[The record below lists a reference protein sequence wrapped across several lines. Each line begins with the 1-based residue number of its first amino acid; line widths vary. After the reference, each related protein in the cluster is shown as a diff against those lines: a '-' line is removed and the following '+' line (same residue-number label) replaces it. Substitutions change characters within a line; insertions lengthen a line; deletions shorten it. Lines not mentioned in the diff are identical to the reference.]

1 MFVLRLLLVSTV
13 LLAIAGPALA
23 TEDIISVTTAT
34 TTGSPSSAEG
44 YTFDNVQQSV
54 TSVTTNTNTY
64 QVLSTADNVFV
75 RRNNV
80 NNDQSSVWYTTSGV
94 GTDLSGIHQADYGQM
109 LLSNNVLLGSDNT
122 FANGTDPT
130 TGNIE
135 RIDFTW
141 NSPITVSNSFALAV
155 LERGAIGVH
164 DAFAIA
170 AVTAID
176 GAGNPTAFG
185 PLLIVAAGWG
195 GGTNAIND
203 FTYRLFRYNN
213 GNNIGAS
220 TDSSATLIQGLGGI
234 LITAA
239 DLGLT
244 TGSTIYGYSLMA
256 ADVTATNS
264 TQLLDWTNS
273 TYFPTNTDAT
283 TGGNGLDLAA
293 VNGLLL
299 GVAPEPPAS
308 AGLLGAFTL
317 LVCLCHQVRQRLASN
332 PK

>member
-1 MFVLRLLLVSTV
+1 MGVLRLLLTSTA

-34 TTGSPSSAEG
+34 TTGSPSTAEG

-54 TSVTTNTNTY
+54 TSVTTATNTY
-64 QVLSTADNVFV
+64 QVISAADNVFV

-109 LLSNNVLLGSDNT
+109 LLSNNVLVGSDNT

-141 NSPITVSNSFALAV
+141 NSPITVSNSFALA
-155 LERGAIGVH
+155 LFERGAVGVH

-170 AVTAID
+170 TVTAID

-185 PLLIVAAGWG
+185 PLLIVVPGWG
-195 GGTNAIND
+195 GSTNAVND
-203 FTYRLFRYNN
+203 FTYRLFRYSN
-213 GNNIGAS
+213 GNDIS
-220 TDSSATLIQGLGGI
+220 TSLDSSATAIQGLGGV

-244 TGSTIYGYSLMA
+244 TGSTVYGYSLMGS
-256 ADVTATNS
+256 DVTATNS
-264 TQLLDWTNS
+264 AQLLDWTNS

-283 TGGNGLDLAA
+283 TGGN
-293 VNGLLL
+293 
-299 GVAPEPPAS
+299 
-308 AGLLGAFTL
+308 
-317 LVCLCHQVRQRLASN
+317 
-332 PK
+332 

>member
-1 MFVLRLLLVSTV
+1 MGLLRLLLISTV

-44 YTFDNVQQSV
+44 YAFDNVQQSV
-54 TSVTTNTNTY
+54 TSMTTATDTY
-64 QVLSTADNVFV
+64 QVISAADNVFV

-141 NSPITVSNSFALAV
+141 NSPITVSNSFAVAV
-155 LERGAIGVH
+155 FERGAAGVH

-170 AVTAID
+170 AVTAVD

-185 PLLIVAAGWG
+185 SLLIVVPGWG
-195 GGTNAIND
+195 GGTNAISD
-203 FTYRLFRYNN
+203 FTYRLFRYSN
-213 GNNIGAS
+213 GNDIGTS
-220 TDSSATLIQGLGGI
+220 IDSSATSTQGLGGI

-244 TGSTIYGYSLMA
+244 IGSTIYGYSLMA
-256 ADVTATNS
+256 SDVTATNS
-264 TQLLDWTNS
+264 AQLLDWTNS
-273 TYFPTNTDAT
+273 TYFPTNTDGN

-332 PK
+332 R